1 MKRREFARG
10 LSMAGFALS
19 PLAGW
24 AAPRSTQGSGDDET
38 LWRAIEAEVGGR
50 FGVAVLDTGSGHI
63 AGHRLDER
71 FPMCSTFKW
80 VAAAKVLQR
89 VDAGQEELQR
99 RIRFGREVLLSHSPV
114 TEQRV
119 GGDGMTLAELCA
131 ATITVSDNAA
141 GNLILDSFGGPAA
154 LTRYVRGLGDA
165 VTRLDRNEP
174 TLNESIPGDPRDT
187 TSPRAIAGLLRKLL
201 LGDALSAASRA
212 QLRLWMEATETS
224 DRRLRAGLPAGWRL
238 ASKTGTGPRGST
250 NDVGVYWPP
259 DGRPPLVVAVY
270 QTGSMA
276 PLAALEAGIARVAA
290 RVTGA

>member
-10 LSMAGFALS
+10 LAMAGFALS

-80 VAAAKVLQR
+80 VAAAQVLQR
-89 VDAGQEELQR
+89 VDAGQEQLQR

-131 ATITVSDNAA
+131 ATITLSDNAA
-141 GNLILDSFGGPAA
+141 GNLILESFGGPAA

-174 TLNESIPGDPRDT
+174 TLNESVPGDPRDT
-187 TSPRAIAGLLRKLL
+187 TSPRAMAGLLRKLL

-212 QLRLWMEATETS
+212 QLRRWMEATETS
-224 DRRLRAGLPAGWRL
+224 DRRLRAGLPAGWHL
-238 ASKTGTGPRGST
+238 ASKTGTGPGGST

-259 DGRPPLVVAVY
+259 DERPSLVVAVY
-270 QTGSMA
+270 QTGSTA
-276 PLAALEAGIARVAA
+276 PLAPLEAGIARVAA